1 MSQLM
6 ARSEVTAAHLEVVL
20 FCCNLMM
27 LKIRKGSLQWRIAT
41 SSGFWQKK
49 VSSRAISKCRRASA
63 GWEKA
68 QPFRRALA
76 GREKAWE
83 SIPAEREPGLEAF
96 FPCPVLYRDTLI
108 ESQDGPSI
116 SAWSMETTPLFSQ
129 KHPGKDYYN
138 VPSVAGNVGASAA
151 GIRLPNKRASHSLV
165 WQRHLRSGAK
175 LGSDRLLSYRTEKSP
190 QPAYISGLSWW
201 RQQALR
207 RLERNKR

>member
-27 LKIRKGSLQWRIAT
+27 LKIRKGNLQWRLAT

-49 VSSRAISKCRRASA
+49 VSSRAMSKCRRASA

-108 ESQDGPSI
+108 ETQDGPSI

-138 VPSVAGNVGASAA
+138 VPSVAGNIWGICSRHQVTQEEGITQPCVAEASEIWSQA
-151 GIRLPNKRASHSLV
+151 GIWPSPLLQNREIPSTCLYFRVVLV
-165 WQRHLRSGAK
+165 ETA
-175 LGSDRLLSYRTEKSP
+175 SP
-190 QPAYISGLSWW
+190 QKVGK
-201 RQQALR
+201 
-207 RLERNKR
+207 E